1 VRGCDRERLPAIRDP
16 LIQAR
21 RWHASTSM
29 QPNVGNDAVT
39 PLEKTAREQVGAG
52 RNIDNGREF
61 AARPMASYTGAG

>member
-1 VRGCDRERLPAIRDP
+1 
-16 LIQAR
+16 
-21 RWHASTSM
+21 M

-39 PLEKTAREQVGAG
+39 PLEKTAREQAGAG